1 MSVDMDLEPVPDI
14 PALKVKGGGG
24 WIVVADLHIGIEVQ
38 LRRSGFN
45 LPSQMPKMTAA
56 LDSLSGTAKNLM
68 ILGDLKHRIP
78 SVGHRED
85 EEIRSLI
92 GKMLERYKRVVLVAG
107 NHDGGISSALP
118 EGCEAISS
126 RGTVV
131 GDVGLFHGH
140 VWPSEDVMAADKV
153 VMAHI
158 HPAVLMVDSLGT
170 RSSEKCWVRAPFSE
184 ERVKERYSSCPEQL
198 VVVPAF
204 NPLLTGTPVNADH
217 GTILGP
223 LFKNGLVSTG
233 SMKVHLL
240 DGAYIDRPG
249 RLSRPRRA

>member
-1 MSVDMDLEPVPDI
+1 MDLEPVPDM
-14 PALKVKGGGG
+14 PALKAKGGGG
-24 WIVVADLHIGIEVQ
+24 WMIVADLHVGIEAQ

-45 LPSQMPKMTAA
+45 LPSQTPKMAEA
-56 LDSLSGTAKNLM
+56 LESLSGKARNLM

-85 EEIRSLI
+85 REIRELL
-92 GKMLERYKRVVLVAG
+92 GRMLVSYKRVVLVAG

-118 EGCEAISS
+118 EGCEALSS
-126 RGTVV
+126 RGTVI

-140 VWPSEDVMAADKV
+140 VWPSEDVMASGTV

-170 RSSEKCWVRAPFSE
+170 RSSEKCWVRASFSKG
-184 ERVKERYSSCPEQL
+184 RVRERYGSCPRQL

-204 NPLLTGTPVNADH
+204 NPLLTGTPVNSDT
-217 GTILGP
+217 GSIIGP
-223 LFKNGLVSTG
+223 FFKNGLVETAG
-233 SMKVHLL
+233 MKVYLL
-240 DGAYIDRPG
+240 DGTYIDRPG
-249 RLSRPRRA
+249 RLSRLRRR

>member
-1 MSVDMDLEPVPDI
+1 MSVDMDLEPVPDM
-14 PALKVKGGGG
+14 PALRVKGAGG
-24 WIVVADLHIGIEVQ
+24 WMVVADLHLGIEAQ

-56 LDSLSGTAKNLM
+56 LESLSRKARNLM

-78 SVGHRED
+78 SVSHRED
-85 EEIRSLI
+85 MELRELLTR
-92 GKMLERYKRVVLVAG
+92 MLGAYKRVVLVAG
-107 NHDGGISSALP
+107 NHDGGILSALP
-118 EGCEAISS
+118 EGCEALSS

-140 VWPSEDVMAADKV
+140 VWPSDDVMAADTV

-170 RSSEKCWVRAPFSE
+170 RSSEKCWVRAAFSKDK
-184 ERVKERYSSCPEQL
+184 VKGRYRSCPGQL

-204 NPLLTGTPVNADH
+204 NPLLTGTPVNSD
-217 GTILGP
+217 TSSILGP
-223 LFKNGLVSTG
+223 LFKNGFVETG
-233 SMKVHLL
+233 SIKVHLL
-240 DGAYIDRPG
+240 DGTYIDHPDS
-249 RLSRPRRA
+249 LSMPRRR